1 MLPPDGWQYSHLAP
15 SRRQSLLEQ
24 LPLERLISDV
34 LAHSDLCGVEP
45 HESCDEAKLDK
56 VAASRVNFQL
66 QPNTSSAHDAL
77 DRLLNGAF
85 GLRARYCLSPEEGS
99 CATAFVCSSIADAI
113 LERKIGLVSGVSNP
127 QVTALGQAMVHSL
140 ARPSA
145 KVWFD
150 PPTDKRAA
158 ALDDGHVLSAI
169 WNRSRHQ
176 PTLVEVALAHLSRQ
190 QIEASLAKGQTVPL
204 PALQD
209 VKGAFVTA
217 EGSEYVPR
225 SKRTRA
231 LQIHLMGWT

>member
-1 MLPPDGWQYSHLAP
+1 MLPPDGWQYSDLTP
-15 SRRQSLLEQ
+15 SRHQTLQEQ
-24 LPLERLISDV
+24 LPLECLIGDM
-34 LAHSDLCGVEP
+34 LAHSALCGVDVCEP
-45 HESCDEAKLDK
+45 CDEAKLEK
-56 VAASRVNFQL
+56 VFANRVSFQL

-99 CATAFVCSSIADAI
+99 CATAFVCGAIADAI
-113 LERKIGLVSGVSNP
+113 LERKIGLVRGVSNL
-127 QVTALGQAMVHSL
+127 QLTALAQAMVHSL
-140 ARPSA
+140 LRPSA

-169 WNRSRHQ
+169 WDRSRRQ
-176 PTLVEVALAHLSRQ
+176 PPLVEAALADLSPQ
-190 QIEASLAKGQTVPL
+190 QIEASLAKGRTVPL
-204 PALQD
+204 PALLD

-217 EGSEYVPR
+217 EGSEYIPR

-231 LQIHLMGWT
+231 LQIHLMVWT

>member
-15 SRRQSLLEQ
+15 GRRQGLLEQ
-24 LPLERLISDV
+24 FPLERLISDV
-34 LAHSDLCGVEP
+34 IAHSDLCGVNLCEC
-45 HESCDEAKLDK
+45 CDEAKLERV
-56 VAASRVNFQL
+56 VANRVSFQL
-66 QPNTSSAHDAL
+66 QPNTPSAHDAL

-99 CATAFVCSSIADAI
+99 CATAIVCSAIATAI
-113 LERKIGLVSGVSNP
+113 SELEIGSVSGVSSP

-140 ARPSA
+140 SWASA

-158 ALDDGHVLSAI
+158 APDDGNVLSAT
-169 WNRSRHQ
+169 WDRSRRE
-176 PTLVEVALAHLSRQ
+176 PALVEAALADLSPQ
-190 QIEASLAKGQTVPL
+190 QIEASLAKGRTVPL
-204 PALQD
+204 PTLLD

-217 EGSEYVPR
+217 QGSEYVPR